1 MNWGSG
7 QKLRLNEAR
16 SNTLEKKVQKN
27 KGLDKLYNSL
37 RGVARVRC
45 QKSGEEWRKILIRF
59 SFSLEW
65 FFFLMGCN
73 VKGRNGKDDH
83 RRASQQQSYSH

>member
-37 RGVARVRC
+37 RGVARHESGA
-45 QKSGEEWRKILIRF
+45 KSQVKNGEK
-59 SFSLEW
+59 S
-65 FFFLMGCN
+65 
-73 VKGRNGKDDH
+73 
-83 RRASQQQSYSH
+83 